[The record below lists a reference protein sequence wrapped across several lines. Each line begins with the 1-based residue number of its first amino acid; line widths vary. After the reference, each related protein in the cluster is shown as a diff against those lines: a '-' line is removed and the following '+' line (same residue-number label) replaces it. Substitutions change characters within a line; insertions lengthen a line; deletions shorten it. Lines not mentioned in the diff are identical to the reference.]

1 MILYYKPSMGVIVV
15 SFLTTVWELP
25 DSRASRTKHQ
35 VTLFLF
41 DVTLFPTPSAL
52 ALGRNVPS
60 LWVLLW
66 LGVGCFDIFA
76 L

>member
-41 DVTLFPTPSAL
+41 DVTLFPTRL
-52 ALGRNVPS
+52 S
-60 LWVLLW
+60 LR
-66 LGVGCFDIFA
+66 
-76 L
+76 